1 VLAIAR
7 VSEMQRA
14 LSMLHILQ
22 KHAHFRLFEPHVHP
36 ASKPSLVKQS
46 IDLVDRDPDSCTAC
60 SHVLIQRLS
69 NSLPRMSCWRYCSNW
84 WRARD
89 MVSMSKHKR
98 NTVSGAFRAVRRSSS
113 ASVSSRGAALT
124 ERSVRLH
131 LLRRRISL
139 PWCGPM

>member
-46 IDLVDRDPDSCTAC
+46 IDLVDRDPDS
-60 SHVLIQRLS
+60 
-69 NSLPRMSCWRYCSNW
+69 
-84 WRARD
+84 
-89 MVSMSKHKR
+89 
-98 NTVSGAFRAVRRSSS
+98 
-113 ASVSSRGAALT
+113 
-124 ERSVRLH
+124 
-131 LLRRRISL
+131 
-139 PWCGPM
+139 